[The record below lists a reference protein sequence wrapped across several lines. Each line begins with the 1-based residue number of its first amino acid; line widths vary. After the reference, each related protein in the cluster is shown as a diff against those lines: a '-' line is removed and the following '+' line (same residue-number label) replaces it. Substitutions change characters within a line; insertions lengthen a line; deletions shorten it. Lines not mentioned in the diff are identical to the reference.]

1 MPIAIPLASAVI
13 SGIGA
18 YSASQKRKKS
28 EAALEAEVAKQ
39 KPNESILDYYNK
51 AYNKYSPN
59 AYQSAEYNQQMR
71 NVLGNQ
77 AAGINALQNRR
88 SALAGIP
95 SIVQGTN
102 VAAGRAA
109 AGAEATQR
117 ANLSQLGG
125 AAGAKA
131 GEENRIKQMKLN
143 LMAQKAAAQAQ
154 TQNALT
160 QGAFN
165 SLTNAASLAYGMGM
179 PGGNA
184 DIRAAKNAYQ

>member
-1 MPIAIPLASAVI
+1 MPIAVPLASALI

-18 YSASQKRKKS
+18 YSASRKRKKS

-51 AYNKYSPN
+51 AYSKYSPN

-71 NVLGNQ
+71 SVLGNQ
-77 AAGINALQNRR
+77 ATGINALQNRR
-88 SALAGIP
+88 SALAGLP

-117 ANLSQLGG
+117 ANLGMLGQS
-125 AAGAKA
+125 AGAKA
-131 GEENRIKQMKLN
+131 GEENRIKQMRLN

-165 SLTNAASLAYGMGM
+165 SLSNAAALSYGIGKEGNYGFGNIFGK
-179 PGGNA
+179 GGG
-184 DIRAAKNAYQ
+184 